1 MADRAVAP
9 RRGAS
14 GCATRN
20 FLVPCACGAEALR
33 AADRGAETLRAADRA
48 GAEAAAGGASGEPAS
63 NVAALFLKARKPFTC
78 SSHFHLCHFHE
89 LLTCPILAQTD
100 RDGGSSRLRQ

>member
-33 AADRGAETLRAADRA
+33 AADRGAEALRAADR
-48 GAEAAAGGASGEPAS
+48 GAEAAAGGASGHAAS
-63 NVAALFLKARKPFTC
+63 N
-78 SSHFHLCHFHE
+78 
-89 LLTCPILAQTD
+89 
-100 RDGGSSRLRQ
+100 GGAVFES